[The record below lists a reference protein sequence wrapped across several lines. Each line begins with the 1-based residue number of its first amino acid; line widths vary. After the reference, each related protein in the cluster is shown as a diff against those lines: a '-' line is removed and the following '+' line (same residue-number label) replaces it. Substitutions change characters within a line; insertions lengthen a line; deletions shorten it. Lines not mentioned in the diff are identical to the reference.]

1 MTLKEVQDWCRANRV
16 DAHGFVRGGESFLH
30 QNDNGTPAS
39 QPAMGDIL
47 HRELTI
53 GGQTCPSSTS
63 DMERLVAG
71 KIPLEDFVRIMT
83 RRSARGGE

>member
-16 DAHGFVRGGESFLH
+16 DAHGFVRGGEFFLH

-39 QPAMGDIL
+39 QPTMGDIL
-47 HRELTI
+47 HWELTI

-71 KIPLEDFVRIMT
+71 KIPLEGFVRNMT
-83 RRSARGGE
+83 RRSGRGGE